1 MARRGTKKRVLLF
14 VGELLILLLLIGG
27 LFVYGQIDSRLN
39 QIDGEELENVEMNVV
54 ASEKMTGY
62 QNIALFGVDS
72 RGEGSDMG
80 VNNSD
85 TIIIASINNDT
96 KAVKLVSVY
105 RDTLLNIGNSS
116 YQKAN
121 AAYMAGGASQ
131 AVSMLNT
138 NLDLQIQDYV
148 TVDMNALVKVIDLLG
163 GLTIEMT
170 ADEVVHM
177 NNYCVETSEITGEDY
192 TRIEPEV
199 AGVYDLNG
207 VQATSYAR
215 IRYTA
220 GLDFERTE
228 RQRLI
233 LQKLVQKAKKS
244 SLGTLSNIMDEVF
257 PLVKT
262 SLSKSQIFDMG
273 AGMLSYTFDETCGF
287 PYEHMDKTI
296 EGKGDVVL
304 PNTLYT
310 NVKEL
315 HKFLFADDTYNPSDV
330 VSHRSQKIAEMGGL
344 DSSKDNA
351 SSENDDNTD
360 TEVTDTDTPTVDES
374 ESYHDTE
381 TPEETFSYDDTQSYQ
396 EDNSGYSDSGYTD
409 NGYTDNGYSD
419 TGYSDTG
426 YSDDYYSEPQASN
439 GDVYQDTGQYQD
451 TASYQDNNGT
461 QDGQTWTE

>member
-1 MARRGTKKRVLLF
+1 MARRGTKKRILLF

-72 RGEGSDMG
+72 RGEGSEMG

-96 KAVKLVSVY
+96 KAVKLVSIY

-177 NNYCVETSEITGEDY
+177 NNYCVETSEITGQDY

-244 SLGTLSNIMDEVF
+244 SLGTLSSIMDEVF

-287 PYEHMDKTI
+287 PYEHTDKTI

-330 VSHRSQKIAEMGGL
+330 VGHRSQKIAEMGNL
-344 DSSKDNA
+344 DTSKDNE
-351 SSENDDNTD
+351 SSQGDSNDTD
-360 TEVTDTDTPTVDES
+360 AEATDTDTPTVYNSES
-374 ESYHDTE
+374 ESYHDTQ
-381 TPEETFSYDDTQSYQ
+381 TPEETSGYDNTDNYQ
-396 EDNSGYSDSGYTD
+396 QDNSGYTDSS
-409 NGYTDNGYSD
+409 YTDNGYSD

-426 YSDDYYSEPQASN
+426 YSDDYYSEPQAQEPN
-439 GDVYQDTGQYQD
+439 GDIYQDTG
-451 TASYQDNNGT
+451 SYQDGNGV
-461 QDGQTWTE
+461 QDQTWTE

>member
-1 MARRGTKKRVLLF
+1 MARRGTKKRIALF
-14 VGELLILLLLIGG
+14 VGELIILLLLIGG
-27 LFVYGQIDSRLN
+27 LFVYGQINSRLN
-39 QIDGEELENVEMNVV
+39 QIDGEELGNVEMNVV

-72 RGEGSDMG
+72 RGEGSDMA

-105 RDTLLNIGNSS
+105 RDTLLNVGNDS
-116 YQKAN
+116 YHKAN
-121 AAYMAGGASQ
+121 SAYMAGGASQ

-148 TVDMNALVKVIDLLG
+148 TVDMSALVKVIDLLG

-177 NNYCVETSEITGEDY
+177 NNYCVETSEITGQDY

-199 AGVYDLNG
+199 AGIYELNG

-244 SLGTLSNIMDEVF
+244 SLGTLSSIMDEVF

-273 AGMLSYTFDETCGF
+273 AGMLSYSFDETCGF
-287 PYEHMDKTI
+287 PYEHTEKDI
-296 EGKGDVVL
+296 EGKGSVVL
-304 PNTLYT
+304 PVTLDT

-315 HKFLFADDTYNPSDV
+315 HKFLFKDDNYSPSDV
-330 VSHRSQKIAEMGGL
+330 VVHRSEKIAEIGGIEVTKDS
-344 DSSKDNA
+344 DSSEKD
-351 SSENDDNTD
+351 SMSETQTSTPESDYTEDYQETSDPTETEYTDSYQDYGSEYTD
-360 TEVTDTDTPTVDES
+360 TSYVDTYDSSQQSQEPYSGDT
-374 ESYHDTE
+374 
-381 TPEETFSYDDTQSYQ
+381 
-396 EDNSGYSDSGYTD
+396 
-409 NGYTDNGYSD
+409 
-419 TGYSDTG
+419 
-426 YSDDYYSEPQASN
+426 
-439 GDVYQDTGQYQD
+439 YQDTSYPTDDGSGGQ
-451 TASYQDNNGT
+451 SQDN
-461 QDGQTWTE
+461 QSW

>member
-1 MARRGTKKRVLLF
+1 MAKKGTKRRVILF
-14 VGELLILLLLIGG
+14 IGELIVLVLLIGG
-27 LFVYGQIDSRLN
+27 LFVYGQINSKLSK
-39 QIDGEELENVEMNVV
+39 IEGEDLGDVQMNMVT
-54 ASEKMTGY
+54 SEKMTGY

-105 RDTLLNIGNSS
+105 RDTLLNVGNDS
-116 YQKAN
+116 YMKAN
-121 AAYMAGGASQ
+121 SAYMAGGASQ

-163 GLTIEMT
+163 GLTVEMT

-177 NNYCVETSEITGEDY
+177 NNYCVETSEISGEDY

-233 LQKLVQKAKKS
+233 IQKLVQKAKKS
-244 SLGTLSNIMDEVF
+244 SLGTLSSIMDEVF

-262 SLSKSQIFDMG
+262 SLSKSQIFDKG
-273 AGMLSYTFDETCGF
+273 ACQLSYSF
-287 PYEHMDKTI
+287 DKTC
-296 EGKGDVVL
+296 
-304 PNTLYT
+304 
-310 NVKEL
+310 
-315 HKFLFADDTYNPSDV
+315 
-330 VSHRSQKIAEMGGL
+330 
-344 DSSKDNA
+344 
-351 SSENDDNTD
+351 
-360 TEVTDTDTPTVDES
+360 
-374 ESYHDTE
+374 
-381 TPEETFSYDDTQSYQ
+381 
-396 EDNSGYSDSGYTD
+396 
-409 NGYTDNGYSD
+409 
-419 TGYSDTG
+419 
-426 YSDDYYSEPQASN
+426 
-439 GDVYQDTGQYQD
+439 
-451 TASYQDNNGT
+451 
-461 QDGQTWTE
+461 

>member
-1 MARRGTKKRVLLF
+1 MARKGTKKRVILF
-14 VGELLILLLLIGG
+14 IVELLILLLLIGG
-27 LFVYGQIDSRLN
+27 LFVYGQINSRLN
-39 QIDGEELENVEMNVV
+39 QIEGEELDNVEMNVV
-54 ASEKMTGY
+54 TSEKMTGY

-72 RGEGSDMG
+72 RGDGSDMG

-105 RDTLLNIGNSS
+105 RDTLLNVGNDS
-116 YQKAN
+116 YHKAN
-121 AAYMAGGASQ
+121 SAYMAGGASQ

-148 TVDMNALVKVIDLLG
+148 TVDMNALEKVIDLLG

-177 NNYCVETSEITGEDY
+177 NNYCVETSEITGQDY

-199 AGVYDLNG
+199 AGVYELNG

-244 SLGTLSNIMDEVF
+244 SLGTLSSIMDEVF

-287 PYEHMDKTI
+287 PYEHTGKMID
-296 EGKGDVVL
+296 GKGDVVI
-304 PNTLYT
+304 PDTLET

-315 HKFLFADDTYNPSDV
+315 HRFLFGDEAYVPSDV
-330 VSHRSQKIAEMGGL
+330 VIHRSQKIAELGGI
-344 DSSKDNA
+344 DPAKGHTEETSTVTETETDTPDNTT
-351 SSENDDNTD
+351 TD
-360 TEVTDTDTPTVDES
+360 TEYP
-374 ESYHDTE
+374 TE
-381 TPEETFSYDDTQSYQ
+381 TQ
-396 EDNSGYSDSGYTD
+396 EYSEDPQTYSQDYT
-409 NGYTDNGYSD
+409 D
-419 TGYSDTG
+419 TGYTETYYTDSQP
-426 YSDDYYSEPQASN
+426 YSDEN
-439 GDVYQDTGQYQD
+439 YQDTYQD
-451 TASYQDNNGT
+451 DGMYQDNGQAPADNVDGT
-461 QDGQTWTE
+461 GDQTWTEGGQ

>member
-1 MARRGTKKRVLLF
+1 MARKGTKKRVILF
-14 VGELLILLLLIGG
+14 IVELLILLLLIGG
-27 LFVYGQIDSRLN
+27 LFVYGQINSRLN
-39 QIDGEELENVEMNVV
+39 QIEGEELDNVEMNVV
-54 ASEKMTGY
+54 TSEKMTGY

-72 RGEGSDMG
+72 RGDGSDMG

-105 RDTLLNIGNSS
+105 RDTLLNVGNDS
-116 YQKAN
+116 YHKAN
-121 AAYMAGGASQ
+121 SAYTAGGASQ

-177 NNYCVETSEITGEDY
+177 NNYCVETSEITGQDY

-199 AGVYDLNG
+199 AGVYELNG

-244 SLGTLSNIMDEVF
+244 SLGTLSSIMDEVF

-287 PYEHMDKTI
+287 PYEHTGKMID
-296 EGKGDVVL
+296 GKGDVVI
-304 PNTLYT
+304 PDTLET

-315 HKFLFADDTYNPSDV
+315 HRFLFGDEAYVPSDV
-330 VSHRSQKIAEMGGL
+330 VIHRSQKIAELGGI
-344 DSSKDNA
+344 DPAKGHTEETSTVTETETDTPDNTT
-351 SSENDDNTD
+351 TD
-360 TEVTDTDTPTVDES
+360 TEYP
-374 ESYHDTE
+374 TE
-381 TPEETFSYDDTQSYQ
+381 TQ
-396 EDNSGYSDSGYTD
+396 EYSEDPQTYSQDYT
-409 NGYTDNGYSD
+409 D
-419 TGYSDTG
+419 TGYTETYYTDSQP
-426 YSDDYYSEPQASN
+426 YSDEN
-439 GDVYQDTGQYQD
+439 YQDTYQD
-451 TASYQDNNGT
+451 DGMYQDNGQAPADNVDGT
-461 QDGQTWTE
+461 GDQTWTEGGQ

>member
-1 MARRGTKKRVLLF
+1 MARKGTKKRVILF
-14 VGELLILLLLIGG
+14 IVELLILLLLIGG
-27 LFVYGQIDSRLN
+27 LFVYGQINSRLN
-39 QIDGEELENVEMNVV
+39 QIEGEELDNVEMNVV
-54 ASEKMTGY
+54 TSEKMTGY

-72 RGEGSDMG
+72 RGDGSDMG

-105 RDTLLNIGNSS
+105 RDTLLNVGNDS
-116 YQKAN
+116 YHKAN
-121 AAYMAGGASQ
+121 SAYMAGGASQ

-177 NNYCVETSEITGEDY
+177 NNYCVETSEITGQDY

-199 AGVYDLNG
+199 AGVYELNG

-215 IRYTA
+215 IRHTA

-244 SLGTLSNIMDEVF
+244 SLGTLSSIMDEVF

-287 PYEHMDKTI
+287 PYEHTGKMID
-296 EGKGDVVL
+296 GKGDVVI
-304 PNTLYT
+304 PDTLET

-315 HKFLFADDTYNPSDV
+315 HRFLFGDEAYVPSDV
-330 VSHRSQKIAEMGGL
+330 VIHRSQKIAELGGI
-344 DSSKDNA
+344 DPAKGHTEETSTVTETETDTPDNTT
-351 SSENDDNTD
+351 TD
-360 TEVTDTDTPTVDES
+360 TEYP
-374 ESYHDTE
+374 TE
-381 TPEETFSYDDTQSYQ
+381 TQ
-396 EDNSGYSDSGYTD
+396 EYSEDPQTYSQDYT
-409 NGYTDNGYSD
+409 D
-419 TGYSDTG
+419 TGYTETYYTDSQP
-426 YSDDYYSEPQASN
+426 YSDEN
-439 GDVYQDTGQYQD
+439 YQDTYQD
-451 TASYQDNNGT
+451 DGMYQDNGQAPADNVDGT
-461 QDGQTWTE
+461 GDQTWTEGGQ

>member
-1 MARRGTKKRVLLF
+1 MARRGTKKRIALF
-14 VGELLILLLLIGG
+14 VGELIILLLLIGG
-27 LFVYGQIDSRLN
+27 LFVYGQINSRLN
-39 QIDGEELENVEMNVV
+39 QIDGEELGNVEMNVV

-72 RGEGSDMG
+72 RGEGSDMA

-105 RDTLLNIGNSS
+105 RDTLLNVGNDS
-116 YQKAN
+116 YHKAN
-121 AAYMAGGASQ
+121 SAYMAGGASQ

-148 TVDMNALVKVIDLLG
+148 TVDMSALVKVIDLLG

-177 NNYCVETSEITGEDY
+177 NNYCVETSEITGQDY

-199 AGVYDLNG
+199 AGIYELNG

-244 SLGTLSNIMDEVF
+244 SLGTLSSIMDEVF

-273 AGMLSYTFDETCGF
+273 AGMLSYSFDETCGF
-287 PYEHMDKTI
+287 PYEHTEKDI
-296 EGKGDVVL
+296 EGKGSVVL
-304 PNTLYT
+304 PVTLDT

-315 HKFLFADDTYNPSDV
+315 HKFLFKDDNYSPSDV
-330 VSHRSQKIAEMGGL
+330 VVHRSEKIAEIGGIEVTNDS
-344 DSSKDNA
+344 DSSEKD
-351 SSENDDNTD
+351 SMSETQTSTPESDYTEDYQETSDPTETEYTDSYQDYGSEYTD
-360 TEVTDTDTPTVDES
+360 TSYVDTYDSSQQSQEPYSGDT
-374 ESYHDTE
+374 
-381 TPEETFSYDDTQSYQ
+381 
-396 EDNSGYSDSGYTD
+396 
-409 NGYTDNGYSD
+409 
-419 TGYSDTG
+419 
-426 YSDDYYSEPQASN
+426 
-439 GDVYQDTGQYQD
+439 YQDTSYPTDDGSGGQ
-451 TASYQDNNGT
+451 SQDN
-461 QDGQTWTE
+461 QSW

>member
-1 MARRGTKKRVLLF
+1 MARKGTKKRVILF
-14 VGELLILLLLIGG
+14 VVELLILLLLIGG
-27 LFVYGQIDSRLN
+27 LFVYGQIDSRLDK
-39 QIDGEELENVEMNVV
+39 IGGEELDNVEMNVV
-54 ASEKMTGY
+54 TSEKMTGY

-72 RGEGSDMG
+72 RGEGSDMA

-105 RDTLLNIGNSS
+105 RDTLLNVGNDS
-116 YQKAN
+116 YHKAN
-121 AAYMAGGASQ
+121 SAYMAGGATQ

-148 TVDMNALVKVIDLLG
+148 TVDMAALVKVIDLLG

-177 NNYCVETSEITGEDY
+177 NNYCVETSEITGQDY
-192 TRIEPEV
+192 TKIEPEV
-199 AGVYDLNG
+199 AGVYELNG

-244 SLGTLSNIMDEVF
+244 SLGTLSSIMDEVF

-273 AGMLSYTFDETCGF
+273 AGMLSYSFDETCGF
-287 PYEHMDKTI
+287 PYEHTGKMID
-296 EGKGDVVL
+296 GKGDVVI
-304 PNTLYT
+304 PDTLET

-315 HKFLFADDTYNPSDV
+315 HRFLFADDSYSPSDV
-330 VSHRSQKIAEMGGL
+330 VVHRSQKIAEMGGI
-344 DSSKDNA
+344 DPDKGHSPEEETGTATPDTA
-351 SSENDDNTD
+351 PTD
-360 TEVTDTDTPTVDES
+360 QETSGP
-374 ESYHDTE
+374 TE
-381 TPEETFSYDDTQSYQ
+381 TQ
-396 EDNSGYSDSGYTD
+396 EYSDSSE
-409 NGYTDNGYSD
+409 GYSD
-419 TGYSDTG
+419 TSQDYSADPVDTG
-426 YSDDYYSEPQASN
+426 YEDTYYPEQTDQQYS
-439 GDVYQDTGQYQD
+439 GDTYQDDTQYQD
-451 TASYQDNNGT
+451 DTSYQDDQGSAQIPVDDT
-461 QDGQTWTE
+461 SGQNDQVWSEE

>member
-1 MARRGTKKRVLLF
+1 MARKGTKKRVVLF
-14 VGELLILLLLIGG
+14 VVELLILLLLIGG
-27 LFVYGQIDSRLN
+27 LFVYGQINSRLDK
-39 QIDGEELENVEMNVV
+39 IEGEELDNVEMNVV
-54 ASEKMTGY
+54 TSEKMTGY

-72 RGEGSDMG
+72 RGEGSDMT

-85 TIIIASINNDT
+85 TIMIASINNDT

-105 RDTLLNIGNSS
+105 RDTLLNVGNDS
-116 YQKAN
+116 YHKAN
-121 AAYMAGGASQ
+121 SAYMAGGATQ

-148 TVDMNALVKVIDLLG
+148 TVDMAALVKVIDLLG

-177 NNYCVETSEITGEDY
+177 NNYCVETSEITGQDY

-199 AGVYDLNG
+199 AGVYELNG

-244 SLGTLSNIMDEVF
+244 SLGTLSSIMDEVF

-273 AGMLSYTFDETCGF
+273 AGMLSYSFDETCGF
-287 PYEHMDKTI
+287 PYEHTGKTI
-296 EGKGDVVL
+296 DGKGDVVI
-304 PNTLYT
+304 PDTLET

-315 HKFLFADDTYNPSDV
+315 HRFLFADDAYTPSDV
-330 VSHRSQKIAEMGGL
+330 VIHRSQKIAEMGGI
-344 DSSKDNA
+344 DPDKGH
-351 SSENDDNTD
+351 SSEESTPTD
-360 TEVTDTDTPTVDES
+360 TETATPDLTPTDQET
-374 ESYHDTE
+374 SYPTE
-381 TPEETFSYDDTQSYQ
+381 TQQQD
-396 EDNSGYSDSGYTD
+396 YSDSSQ
-409 NGYTDNGYSD
+409 GYSD
-419 TGYSDTG
+419 TSQDYSADPVDTG
-426 YSDDYYSEPQASN
+426 YDDTYYPDQSDQQYG
-439 GDVYQDTGQYQD
+439 GDTYQDDTQYQQD
-451 TASYQDNNGT
+451 ITYQDDQGSDQVT
-461 QDGQTWTE
+461 VDDMSGQNDQLW

>member
-1 MARRGTKKRVLLF
+1 MARKGTKKRVILF
-14 VGELLILLLLIGG
+14 IVELLILLLLIGG
-27 LFVYGQIDSRLN
+27 LFVYGQINSRLN
-39 QIDGEELENVEMNVV
+39 QIEGEELDNVEMNVV
-54 ASEKMTGY
+54 TSEKMTGY

-72 RGEGSDMG
+72 RGDGSDMG

-105 RDTLLNIGNSS
+105 RDTLLNVGNDS
-116 YQKAN
+116 YHKAN
-121 AAYMAGGASQ
+121 SAYMAGGASQ

-163 GLTIEMT
+163 GLTVEMT

-177 NNYCVETSEITGEDY
+177 NNYCVETSEITGQDY

-199 AGVYDLNG
+199 AGVYELNG

-244 SLGTLSNIMDEVF
+244 SLGTLSSIMDEVF

-287 PYEHMDKTI
+287 PYEHTGKMID
-296 EGKGDVVL
+296 GKGDVVI
-304 PNTLYT
+304 PDTLET

-315 HKFLFADDTYNPSDV
+315 HRFLFGDEAYVPSDV
-330 VSHRSQKIAEMGGL
+330 VIHRSQKIAELGGI
-344 DSSKDNA
+344 DPAKGHTEETRTVTETETDTPDNTT
-351 SSENDDNTD
+351 TD
-360 TEVTDTDTPTVDES
+360 TEYP
-374 ESYHDTE
+374 TE
-381 TPEETFSYDDTQSYQ
+381 TQ
-396 EDNSGYSDSGYTD
+396 EYSEDPQTYSQDYT
-409 NGYTDNGYSD
+409 D
-419 TGYSDTG
+419 TGYTETYYTDPQP
-426 YSDDYYSEPQASN
+426 YSDEN
-439 GDVYQDTGQYQD
+439 YQDTYQD
-451 TASYQDNNGT
+451 DGMYQDNGQAPADNVDGT
-461 QDGQTWTE
+461 GDQTWTEGGQ

>member
-1 MARRGTKKRVLLF
+1 MLF
-14 VGELLILLLLIGG
+14 RSE
-27 LFVYGQIDSRLN
+27 
-39 QIDGEELENVEMNVV
+39 GEELDNVEMNVV
-54 ASEKMTGY
+54 TSEKMTGY

-72 RGEGSDMG
+72 RGDGSDMG

-105 RDTLLNIGNSS
+105 RDTLLNVGNDS
-116 YQKAN
+116 YHKAN
-121 AAYMAGGASQ
+121 SAYMAGGASQ

-177 NNYCVETSEITGEDY
+177 NNYCVETSEITGQDY

-199 AGVYDLNG
+199 AGVYELNG

-244 SLGTLSNIMDEVF
+244 SLGTLSSIMDEVF

-287 PYEHMDKTI
+287 PYEHTGKMID
-296 EGKGDVVL
+296 GKGDVVI
-304 PNTLYT
+304 PDTLET

-315 HKFLFADDTYNPSDV
+315 HRFLFGDEAYVPSDV
-330 VSHRSQKIAEMGGL
+330 VIHRSQKIAELGGI
-344 DSSKDNA
+344 DPAKGHTEETSTVTETETDTPDNTT
-351 SSENDDNTD
+351 TD
-360 TEVTDTDTPTVDES
+360 TEYP
-374 ESYHDTE
+374 TE
-381 TPEETFSYDDTQSYQ
+381 TQ
-396 EDNSGYSDSGYTD
+396 EYSEDPQTYSQDYT
-409 NGYTDNGYSD
+409 D
-419 TGYSDTG
+419 TGYTETYYTDSQP
-426 YSDDYYSEPQASN
+426 YSDEN
-439 GDVYQDTGQYQD
+439 YQDTYQD
-451 TASYQDNNGT
+451 DGMYQDNGQAPADNVDGT
-461 QDGQTWTE
+461 GDQTWTEGGQ

>member
-1 MARRGTKKRVLLF
+1 MARKGTKKRVILF
-14 VGELLILLLLIGG
+14 IVELLILLLLIGG
-27 LFVYGQIDSRLN
+27 LFVYGQINSRLN
-39 QIDGEELENVEMNVV
+39 QIEGEELDNVEMNVV
-54 ASEKMTGY
+54 TSEKMTGY

-72 RGEGSDMG
+72 RGDGSDMG

-105 RDTLLNIGNSS
+105 RDTLLNVGNDS
-116 YQKAN
+116 YHKAN
-121 AAYMAGGASQ
+121 SAYMAGGASQ

-177 NNYCVETSEITGEDY
+177 NNYCVETSEITGQDY

-244 SLGTLSNIMDEVF
+244 SLGTLSSIMDEVF

-287 PYEHMDKTI
+287 PYEHTGKMID
-296 EGKGDVVL
+296 GKGDVVI
-304 PNTLYT
+304 PDTLET

-315 HKFLFADDTYNPSDV
+315 HRFLFGDEAYVPSDV
-330 VSHRSQKIAEMGGL
+330 VIHRSQKIAELGGI
-344 DSSKDNA
+344 DPAKGHTEETSTVTETETDTP
-351 SSENDDNTD
+351 ENTTTD
-360 TEVTDTDTPTVDES
+360 TEYP
-374 ESYHDTE
+374 TE
-381 TPEETFSYDDTQSYQ
+381 TQ
-396 EDNSGYSDSGYTD
+396 EYSEDSQTYSQDYT
-409 NGYTDNGYSD
+409 D
-419 TGYSDTG
+419 TGYTETYYTDPQP
-426 YSDDYYSEPQASN
+426 YSDEN
-439 GDVYQDTGQYQD
+439 YQDTYQD
-451 TASYQDNNGT
+451 DGMYQDNGQAPADNVDGT
-461 QDGQTWTE
+461 GDQTWTEGGQ

>member
-1 MARRGTKKRVLLF
+1 MARKGTKKRVILF
-14 VGELLILLLLIGG
+14 IVELLILLLLIGG
-27 LFVYGQIDSRLN
+27 LFVYGQINSRLN
-39 QIDGEELENVEMNVV
+39 QIEGEELDNVEMNVV
-54 ASEKMTGY
+54 TSEKMTGY

-72 RGEGSDMG
+72 RGDGSDMG

-105 RDTLLNIGNSS
+105 RDTPLNVGNDS
-116 YQKAN
+116 YHKAN
-121 AAYMAGGASQ
+121 SAYMAGGASQ

-177 NNYCVETSEITGEDY
+177 NNYCVETSEITGQDY

-199 AGVYDLNG
+199 AGVYELNG

-244 SLGTLSNIMDEVF
+244 SLGTLSSIMDEVF

-287 PYEHMDKTI
+287 PYEHTGKMID
-296 EGKGDVVL
+296 GKGDVVI
-304 PNTLYT
+304 PDTLET

-315 HKFLFADDTYNPSDV
+315 HRFLFGDEAYVPSDV
-330 VSHRSQKIAEMGGL
+330 VIHRSQKIAELGGI
-344 DSSKDNA
+344 DPAKGHTEETSTVTETETDTPDNTT
-351 SSENDDNTD
+351 TD
-360 TEVTDTDTPTVDES
+360 TEYP
-374 ESYHDTE
+374 TE
-381 TPEETFSYDDTQSYQ
+381 TQ
-396 EDNSGYSDSGYTD
+396 EYSEDPQTYSQDYT
-409 NGYTDNGYSD
+409 D
-419 TGYSDTG
+419 TGYTETYYTDSQP
-426 YSDDYYSEPQASN
+426 YSDEN
-439 GDVYQDTGQYQD
+439 YQDTYQD
-451 TASYQDNNGT
+451 DGMYQDNGQAPADNVDGT
-461 QDGQTWTE
+461 GDQTWTEGGQ

>member
-1 MARRGTKKRVLLF
+1 MARRGTKKRILLF

-72 RGEGSDMG
+72 RGEGSEMG

-96 KAVKLVSVY
+96 KAVKLVSIY

-177 NNYCVETSEITGEDY
+177 NNYCVETSEITGQDY

-244 SLGTLSNIMDEVF
+244 SLGTLSSIMDEVF

-287 PYEHMDKTI
+287 PYEHTDKTI

-330 VSHRSQKIAEMGGL
+330 VGHRSQKIAEMGNL
-344 DSSKDNA
+344 DTSKDNE
-351 SSENDDNTD
+351 SSQGDSTD
-360 TEVTDTDTPTVDES
+360 TDAEVTDTDTPTVYNSES
-374 ESYHDTE
+374 ESYHDTQ
-381 TPEETFSYDDTQSYQ
+381 TPEETSGYDNTDNYQ
-396 EDNSGYSDSGYTD
+396 QDNSGYTDSS
-409 NGYTDNGYSD
+409 YTDNGYSD

-426 YSDDYYSEPQASN
+426 YSDDYYSEPQAQEPN
-439 GDVYQDTGQYQD
+439 GDIYQDTG
-451 TASYQDNNGT
+451 SYQDSNGV
-461 QDGQTWTE
+461 QDQTWTE

>member
-1 MARRGTKKRVLLF
+1 MARKGTKKRVILF
-14 VGELLILLLLIGG
+14 IVELLILLLLIGG
-27 LFVYGQIDSRLN
+27 LFVYGQINSRLN
-39 QIDGEELENVEMNVV
+39 QIEGEELDNVEMNVV
-54 ASEKMTGY
+54 TSEKMTGY

-72 RGEGSDMG
+72 RGDGSDMG

-105 RDTLLNIGNSS
+105 RDTLLNVGNDS
-116 YQKAN
+116 YHKAN
-121 AAYMAGGASQ
+121 SAYMAGGASQ

-163 GLTIEMT
+163 GLTVEMT

-177 NNYCVETSEITGEDY
+177 NNYCVETSEITGQDY

-199 AGVYDLNG
+199 AGVYELNG

-244 SLGTLSNIMDEVF
+244 SLGTLSSIMDEVF

-287 PYEHMDKTI
+287 PYEHTGKMID
-296 EGKGDVVL
+296 GKGDVVI
-304 PNTLYT
+304 PDTLET

-315 HKFLFADDTYNPSDV
+315 HRFLFGDEAYVPSDV
-330 VSHRSQKIAEMGGL
+330 VIHRSQKIAELGGI
-344 DSSKDNA
+344 DPAKGHTEETSTVTETETDTPDNTT
-351 SSENDDNTD
+351 TD
-360 TEVTDTDTPTVDES
+360 TEYP
-374 ESYHDTE
+374 TE
-381 TPEETFSYDDTQSYQ
+381 TQ
-396 EDNSGYSDSGYTD
+396 EYSEDPQTYSQDYT
-409 NGYTDNGYSD
+409 D
-419 TGYSDTG
+419 TGYTETYYTDPQP
-426 YSDDYYSEPQASN
+426 YSDEN
-439 GDVYQDTGQYQD
+439 YQDTYQD
-451 TASYQDNNGT
+451 DGMYQDNGQAPADNVDGT
-461 QDGQTWTE
+461 GDQTWTEGGQ

>member
-1 MARRGTKKRVLLF
+1 MARKGTKKRVLLF
-14 VGELLILLLLIGG
+14 IGELLILLLLIGG
-27 LFVYGQIDSRLN
+27 LFVYGQINSRLN
-39 QIDGEELENVEMNVV
+39 QIEGEDLENVEMNVV
-54 ASEKMTGY
+54 TSEKMTGY

-105 RDTLLNIGNSS
+105 RDTLLNVGNDS
-116 YQKAN
+116 YHKAN
-121 AAYMAGGASQ
+121 SAYMAGGATQ

-148 TVDMNALVKVIDLLG
+148 TVDMNALVKVIDLVG

-177 NNYCVETSEITGEDY
+177 NNYCVETSEITGQDY

-199 AGVYDLNG
+199 AGVYELNG

-244 SLGTLSNIMDEVF
+244 SLGTLSDIMDEVF

-273 AGMLSYTFDETCGF
+273 AGMLSYSFDETCGF
-287 PYEHMDKTI
+287 PYEHTGKNID
-296 EGKGDVVL
+296 GKGDVVI
-304 PNTLYT
+304 PDTLET

-315 HKFLFADDTYNPSDV
+315 HKFLFADNDYMPSDV
-330 VSHRSQKIAEMGGL
+330 VVHRSEKIAELGGI
-344 DSSKDNA
+344 DPSKGGS
-351 SSENDDNTD
+351 SSEESTPTD
-360 TEVTDTDTPTVDES
+360 TETDTPDSTDTYQET
-374 ESYHDTE
+374 SYQE
-381 TPEETFSYDDTQSYQ
+381 TDYPEETQVYSDSTQGDSTGYADTGYEDTYYPDQQQDQQAYSGETYQDNSQYQDDAQIPVDDTQ
-396 EDNSGYSDSGYTD
+396 G
-409 NGYTDNGYSD
+409 
-419 TGYSDTG
+419 
-426 YSDDYYSEPQASN
+426 
-439 GDVYQDTGQYQD
+439 
-451 TASYQDNNGT
+451 
-461 QDGQTWTE
+461 QDGQTW

>member
-1 MARRGTKKRVLLF
+1 MARRGTKKRVALF
-14 VGELLILLLLIGG
+14 IVELFILLLLIGG
-27 LFVYGQIDSRLN
+27 LFVYGQINSRLN
-39 QIDGEELENVEMNVV
+39 QIGGEELENVEMNVV
-54 ASEKMTGY
+54 TSEKMTGY

-72 RGEGSDMG
+72 RGEGSDMT

-105 RDTLLNIGNSS
+105 RDTLLNVGNDS

-121 AAYMAGGASQ
+121 SAYMAGGASQ

-148 TVDMNALVKVIDLLG
+148 TVDMSALVKAIDLLG

-177 NNYCVETSEITGEDY
+177 NNYCVETSEITGQDY
-192 TRIEPEV
+192 TKIEPEV
-199 AGVYDLNG
+199 AGVYELNG

-244 SLGTLSNIMDEVF
+244 SLGTLSNIMEEVF

-273 AGMLSYTFDETCGF
+273 AGMLSYSFDETCGF
-287 PYEHMDKTI
+287 PYEHTEKDV
-296 EGKGDVVL
+296 EGKGSVVL
-304 PNTLYT
+304 PVTLET

-315 HKFLFADDTYNPSDV
+315 HRFMFADDDYRPSDV
-330 VSHRSQKIAEMGGL
+330 VVHRSQKIAELGGIEIPVE
-344 DSSKDNA
+344 SSAPEKSGSQETSAPESDY
-351 SSENDDNTD
+351 
-360 TEVTDTDTPTVDES
+360 TEDYQETGNP
-374 ESYHDTE
+374 TE
-381 TPEETFSYDDTQSYQ
+381 TQEYSDSYQ
-396 EDNSGYSDSGYTD
+396 DDYSSGYTD
-409 NGYTDNGYSD
+409 TSYGDTYDPGQQSQEPYS
-419 TGYSDTG
+419 
-426 YSDDYYSEPQASN
+426 
-439 GDVYQDTGQYQD
+439 GDGYQD
-451 TASYQDNNGT
+451 TAAQYQDDGSGG
-461 QDGQTWTE
+461 QDAQPW

>member
-1 MARRGTKKRVLLF
+1 MAKKGTKRRVILF
-14 VGELLILLLLIGG
+14 IGELIVLVLLIGG
-27 LFVYGQIDSRLN
+27 LFVYGQINSKLSK
-39 QIDGEELENVEMNVV
+39 IEGEDLGDVQMNMVT
-54 ASEKMTGY
+54 SEKMTGY

-105 RDTLLNIGNSS
+105 RDTLLNVGNDS
-116 YQKAN
+116 YMKAN
-121 AAYMAGGASQ
+121 SAYMAGGASQ

-163 GLTIEMT
+163 GLTVEMT

-177 NNYCVETSEITGEDY
+177 NNYCVETSEISGEDY

-233 LQKLVQKAKKS
+233 IQKLVQKAKKS
-244 SLGTLSNIMDEVF
+244 SLGTLS
-257 PLVKT
+257 
-262 SLSKSQIFDMG
+262 
-273 AGMLSYTFDETCGF
+273 
-287 PYEHMDKTI
+287 
-296 EGKGDVVL
+296 
-304 PNTLYT
+304 
-310 NVKEL
+310 
-315 HKFLFADDTYNPSDV
+315 
-330 VSHRSQKIAEMGGL
+330 
-344 DSSKDNA
+344 
-351 SSENDDNTD
+351 
-360 TEVTDTDTPTVDES
+360 
-374 ESYHDTE
+374 
-381 TPEETFSYDDTQSYQ
+381 
-396 EDNSGYSDSGYTD
+396 
-409 NGYTDNGYSD
+409 
-419 TGYSDTG
+419 
-426 YSDDYYSEPQASN
+426 
-439 GDVYQDTGQYQD
+439 
-451 TASYQDNNGT
+451 
-461 QDGQTWTE
+461 

>member
-1 MARRGTKKRVLLF
+1 MARRGTKKRILLF

-96 KAVKLVSVY
+96 KAVKLVSIY

-177 NNYCVETSEITGEDY
+177 NNYCVETSEITGQDY

-244 SLGTLSNIMDEVF
+244 SLGTLSSIMDEVF

-287 PYEHMDKTI
+287 PYEHTDKTI

-330 VSHRSQKIAEMGGL
+330 VSHRSQKIAEMGNL
-344 DSSKDNA
+344 DTSKDNE
-351 SSENDDNTD
+351 SSQGDSNDTD
-360 TEVTDTDTPTVDES
+360 AEVTDTDTPTVYNSES
-374 ESYHDTE
+374 ESYHDTQ
-381 TPEETFSYDDTQSYQ
+381 TPEETSGYDNTDNYQ
-396 EDNSGYSDSGYTD
+396 QDNSGYTDSS
-409 NGYTDNGYSD
+409 YTDNGYSD

-426 YSDDYYSEPQASN
+426 YSDTGYSDGYYSEPQAQEPN
-439 GDVYQDTGQYQD
+439 GDIYQDTG
-451 TASYQDNNGT
+451 SYQDSNGV
-461 QDGQTWTE
+461 QDQTWTE

>member
-1 MARRGTKKRVLLF
+1 MARRGTKKRIALF
-14 VGELLILLLLIGG
+14 AVELIILLLLIGG

-39 QIDGEELENVEMNVV
+39 QIGGEELENVEMNVV

-72 RGEGSDMG
+72 RGEGSDMT

-85 TIIIASINNDT
+85 TIMIASINNDT

-105 RDTLLNIGNSS
+105 RDTLLNVGNDS

-121 AAYMAGGASQ
+121 SAYMAGGASQ

-148 TVDMNALVKVIDLLG
+148 TVDMSALVKVIDLLG

-199 AGVYDLNG
+199 AGVYELNG

-244 SLGTLSNIMDEVF
+244 SLGTLSSIMDEVF

-273 AGMLSYTFDETCGF
+273 AGMLSYSFDETCGF
-287 PYEHMDKTI
+287 PYEHTEKDV
-296 EGKGDVVL
+296 EGRGSVVL
-304 PNTLYT
+304 PVTLDT

-315 HKFLFADDTYNPSDV
+315 HKFLFKDDSYSPSDV
-330 VSHRSQKIAEMGGL
+330 VVHRSAKIAEIGGIEVPAE
-344 DSSKDNA
+344 SS
-351 SSENDDNTD
+351 SSEKESSHETD
-360 TEVTDTDTPTVDES
+360 TA
-374 ESYHDTE
+374 
-381 TPEETFSYDDTQSYQ
+381 TPESDYSEDYQ
-396 EDNSGYSDSGYTD
+396 ETSNPVETQEYSDGYTD
-409 NGYTDNGYSD
+409 DSDAGYTDTSYGDSYDSSQEPYS
-419 TGYSDTG
+419 
-426 YSDDYYSEPQASN
+426 
-439 GDVYQDTGQYQD
+439 GDYQD
-451 TASYQDNNGT
+451 TAPQYQDD
-461 QDGQTWTE
+461 QSDQSW

>member
-1 MARRGTKKRVLLF
+1 MARKGTKKRVILF
-14 VGELLILLLLIGG
+14 IVELLILLLLIGG
-27 LFVYGQIDSRLN
+27 LFVYGQINSRLN
-39 QIDGEELENVEMNVV
+39 QIEGEELDNVEMNVV
-54 ASEKMTGY
+54 TSEKMTGY

-72 RGEGSDMG
+72 RGDGSDMG

-105 RDTLLNIGNSS
+105 RDTLLNVGNDS
-116 YQKAN
+116 YHKAN
-121 AAYMAGGASQ
+121 SAYMAGGASQ

-163 GLTIEMT
+163 GLTVEMT

-177 NNYCVETSEITGEDY
+177 NNYCVETSEITGQDY

-199 AGVYDLNG
+199 AGVYELNG

-244 SLGTLSNIMDEVF
+244 SLGTLSSIMDEVF

-287 PYEHMDKTI
+287 PYEHTGKMID
-296 EGKGDVVL
+296 GKGDVVI
-304 PNTLYT
+304 PDTLET

-315 HKFLFADDTYNPSDV
+315 HRFLFGDEAYVPSDV
-330 VSHRSQKIAEMGGL
+330 VIHRSQKIAELGGI
-344 DSSKDNA
+344 DPAKGHTEETSTVTETETDTPDNTT
-351 SSENDDNTD
+351 TD
-360 TEVTDTDTPTVDES
+360 TEYP
-374 ESYHDTE
+374 TE
-381 TPEETFSYDDTQSYQ
+381 TQ
-396 EDNSGYSDSGYTD
+396 EYSEDSQTYSQDYT
-409 NGYTDNGYSD
+409 D
-419 TGYSDTG
+419 TGYTETYYTDPQP
-426 YSDDYYSEPQASN
+426 YSDEN
-439 GDVYQDTGQYQD
+439 YQDTYQD
-451 TASYQDNNGT
+451 DGMYQDNGQAPADNVDGT
-461 QDGQTWTE
+461 GDQTWTEGGQ

>member
-1 MARRGTKKRVLLF
+1 MARKGTKKRVILF
-14 VGELLILLLLIGG
+14 IVELLILLLLIGG
-27 LFVYGQIDSRLN
+27 LFVYGQINSRLN
-39 QIDGEELENVEMNVV
+39 QIEGEELDNVEMNVV
-54 ASEKMTGY
+54 TSEKMTGY

-72 RGEGSDMG
+72 RGDGSDMG

-105 RDTLLNIGNSS
+105 RDTLLNVGNDS
-116 YQKAN
+116 YHKAN
-121 AAYMAGGASQ
+121 SAYMAGGASQ

-177 NNYCVETSEITGEDY
+177 NNYCVETSEITGQDY

-199 AGVYDLNG
+199 AGVYELNG

-244 SLGTLSNIMDEVF
+244 SLGTLSSIMDEVF

-287 PYEHMDKTI
+287 PYEHTGKMID
-296 EGKGDVVL
+296 GKGDVVI
-304 PNTLYT
+304 PDTLET

-315 HKFLFADDTYNPSDV
+315 HRFLFGDEAYVPSDV
-330 VSHRSQKIAEMGGL
+330 VIHRSQKIAELGGI
-344 DSSKDNA
+344 DPAKGHTEETSTVTETETDTPDNTT
-351 SSENDDNTD
+351 TD
-360 TEVTDTDTPTVDES
+360 TEYP
-374 ESYHDTE
+374 TE
-381 TPEETFSYDDTQSYQ
+381 TQ
-396 EDNSGYSDSGYTD
+396 EYSEDPQTYSQDYT
-409 NGYTDNGYSD
+409 D
-419 TGYSDTG
+419 TGYTETYYTDSQP
-426 YSDDYYSEPQASN
+426 YSDEN
-439 GDVYQDTGQYQD
+439 YQDTYQD
-451 TASYQDNNGT
+451 DGMYQDNGQAPADNVDGT
-461 QDGQTWTE
+461 GDQTWTEGGQ

>member
-1 MARRGTKKRVLLF
+1 MARRGTKKRIALF
-14 VGELLILLLLIGG
+14 VGELIILLLLIGG
-27 LFVYGQIDSRLN
+27 LFVYGQINSRLN
-39 QIDGEELENVEMNVV
+39 QIDGEELGNVEMNVV
-54 ASEKMTGY
+54 TSEKMTGY

-72 RGEGSDMG
+72 RGEGSDMA

-105 RDTLLNIGNSS
+105 RDTLLNVGNDS

-121 AAYMAGGASQ
+121 SAYMAGGASQ

-148 TVDMNALVKVIDLLG
+148 TVDMSALVKVIDLLG

-177 NNYCVETSEITGEDY
+177 NNYCVETSEITGQDY

-199 AGVYDLNG
+199 AGVYELNG

-244 SLGTLSNIMDEVF
+244 SLGTLSSIMDEVF

-273 AGMLSYTFDETCGF
+273 AGMLSYSFDETCGF
-287 PYEHMDKTI
+287 PYEHTEKDI
-296 EGKGDVVL
+296 EGRGSVVL
-304 PNTLYT
+304 PVTLDT

-315 HKFLFADDTYNPSDV
+315 HKFLFKDDNYSPSDV
-330 VSHRSQKIAEMGGL
+330 VVHRSAKIGELGGVEAPAESSSAEKESVHETEM
-344 DSSKDNA
+344 DS
-351 SSENDDNTD
+351 T
-360 TEVTDTDTPTVDES
+360 
-374 ESYHDTE
+374 
-381 TPEETFSYDDTQSYQ
+381 TPESDYSEDYQ
-396 EDNSGYSDSGYTD
+396 ETSDPVETQEYSDSYTDDSGSGYTD
-409 NGYTDNGYSD
+409 TSYGDSYDSSQEPYSGE
-419 TGYSDTG
+419 T
-426 YSDDYYSEPQASN
+426 
-439 GDVYQDTGQYQD
+439 YQDDGSGAQ
-451 TASYQDNNGT
+451 A
-461 QDGQTWTE
+461 QDGQSW

>member
-1 MARRGTKKRVLLF
+1 MARKGTKKRVILF
-14 VGELLILLLLIGG
+14 IVELLILLLLIGG
-27 LFVYGQIDSRLN
+27 LFVYGQINSRLN
-39 QIDGEELENVEMNVV
+39 QIEGEELDNVEMNVV
-54 ASEKMTGY
+54 TSEKMTGY

-72 RGEGSDMG
+72 RGDGSDMG

-105 RDTLLNIGNSS
+105 RDTLLNVGNDS
-116 YQKAN
+116 YHKAN
-121 AAYMAGGASQ
+121 SAYMAGGASQ

-177 NNYCVETSEITGEDY
+177 NNYCVETSEITGQDY

-199 AGVYDLNG
+199 AGVYELNG

-244 SLGTLSNIMDEVF
+244 SLGTLSSIMDEVF

-287 PYEHMDKTI
+287 PYEHTGKMID
-296 EGKGDVVL
+296 GKGDVVI
-304 PNTLYT
+304 PDTLET

-315 HKFLFADDTYNPSDV
+315 HRFLFGDEAYVPSDV
-330 VSHRSQKIAEMGGL
+330 VIHRSQKIAELGGI
-344 DSSKDNA
+344 DPAKGHTEETSTATETETDTPDNTT
-351 SSENDDNTD
+351 TD
-360 TEVTDTDTPTVDES
+360 TEYP
-374 ESYHDTE
+374 TE
-381 TPEETFSYDDTQSYQ
+381 TQ
-396 EDNSGYSDSGYTD
+396 EYSEDPQTYSQDYT
-409 NGYTDNGYSD
+409 D
-419 TGYSDTG
+419 TGYTETYYTDPQP
-426 YSDDYYSEPQASN
+426 YSDEN
-439 GDVYQDTGQYQD
+439 YQDTYQD
-451 TASYQDNNGT
+451 DGMYQDNGQAPADNVDGT
-461 QDGQTWTE
+461 GDQTWTEGGQ

>member
-1 MARRGTKKRVLLF
+1 MARKGTKKRVILF
-14 VGELLILLLLIGG
+14 IVELLILLLLIGG
-27 LFVYGQIDSRLN
+27 LFVYGQINSRLN
-39 QIDGEELENVEMNVV
+39 QIEGEELDNVEMNVV
-54 ASEKMTGY
+54 TSEKMTGY

-72 RGEGSDMG
+72 RGDGSDMG

-105 RDTLLNIGNSS
+105 RDTLLNVGNDS
-116 YQKAN
+116 YHKAN
-121 AAYMAGGASQ
+121 SAYMAGGASQ

-177 NNYCVETSEITGEDY
+177 NNYCVETSEITGQDY

-199 AGVYDLNG
+199 AGVYELNG

-244 SLGTLSNIMDEVF
+244 SLGTLSSIMDEVF

-287 PYEHMDKTI
+287 PYEHTGKMID
-296 EGKGDVVL
+296 GKGDVVI
-304 PNTLYT
+304 PDTLET

-315 HKFLFADDTYNPSDV
+315 HRFLFGDEAYVPSDV
-330 VSHRSQKIAEMGGL
+330 VIHRSQKIAELGGI
-344 DSSKDNA
+344 DPAKGHTEETSTVTETETDAPDNTT
-351 SSENDDNTD
+351 TD
-360 TEVTDTDTPTVDES
+360 TEYP
-374 ESYHDTE
+374 TE
-381 TPEETFSYDDTQSYQ
+381 TQ
-396 EDNSGYSDSGYTD
+396 EYSEDPQTYSQDYT
-409 NGYTDNGYSD
+409 D
-419 TGYSDTG
+419 TGYTETYYTDPQP
-426 YSDDYYSEPQASN
+426 YSDEN
-439 GDVYQDTGQYQD
+439 YQDTYQD
-451 TASYQDNNGT
+451 DGMYQDNGQAPADNVDGT
-461 QDGQTWTE
+461 GDQTWTEGGQ

>member
-1 MARRGTKKRVLLF
+1 M
-14 VGELLILLLLIGG
+14 ELLILLLLIGG
-27 LFVYGQIDSRLN
+27 LFVYGQINSRLN
-39 QIDGEELENVEMNVV
+39 QIEGEELDNVEMNVV
-54 ASEKMTGY
+54 TSEKMTGY

-72 RGEGSDMG
+72 RGDGSDMG

-105 RDTLLNIGNSS
+105 RDTLLNVGNDS
-116 YQKAN
+116 YHKAN
-121 AAYMAGGASQ
+121 SAYMAGGASQ

-163 GLTIEMT
+163 GLTVEMT

-177 NNYCVETSEITGEDY
+177 NNYCVETSEITGQDY

-199 AGVYDLNG
+199 AGVYELNG

-244 SLGTLSNIMDEVF
+244 SLGTLSSIMDEVF

-287 PYEHMDKTI
+287 PYEHTGKMID
-296 EGKGDVVL
+296 GKGDVVI
-304 PNTLYT
+304 PDTLET

-315 HKFLFADDTYNPSDV
+315 HRFLFGDEAYVPSDV
-330 VSHRSQKIAEMGGL
+330 VIHRSQKIAELGGI
-344 DSSKDNA
+344 DPAKGHTEETSTVTETETDTPDNTT
-351 SSENDDNTD
+351 TD
-360 TEVTDTDTPTVDES
+360 TEYP
-374 ESYHDTE
+374 TE
-381 TPEETFSYDDTQSYQ
+381 TQ
-396 EDNSGYSDSGYTD
+396 EYSEDPQTYSQDYT
-409 NGYTDNGYSD
+409 D
-419 TGYSDTG
+419 TGYTETYYTDPQP
-426 YSDDYYSEPQASN
+426 YSDEN
-439 GDVYQDTGQYQD
+439 YQDTYQD
-451 TASYQDNNGT
+451 DGMYQDNGQAPADNVDGT
-461 QDGQTWTE
+461 GDQTWTEGGQ

>member
-1 MARRGTKKRVLLF
+1 MARRGTKKRIALF
-14 VGELLILLLLIGG
+14 VGELIILLLLIGG
-27 LFVYGQIDSRLN
+27 LFVYGQINSRLN

-72 RGEGSDMG
+72 RGEGSDMA

-105 RDTLLNIGNSS
+105 RDTLLNVGNDS
-116 YQKAN
+116 YHKAN
-121 AAYMAGGASQ
+121 SAYMAGGASQ

-148 TVDMNALVKVIDLLG
+148 TVDMSALVKVIDLLG

-177 NNYCVETSEITGEDY
+177 NNYCVETSEITGQDY

-199 AGVYDLNG
+199 AGIYELNG

-244 SLGTLSNIMDEVF
+244 SLGTLSSIMDEVF

-273 AGMLSYTFDETCGF
+273 AGMLSYSFDETCGF
-287 PYEHMDKTI
+287 PYEHTEKDI
-296 EGKGDVVL
+296 EGKGSVVL
-304 PNTLYT
+304 PVTLDS

-315 HKFLFADDTYNPSDV
+315 HKFLFRDDNYSPSDV
-330 VSHRSQKIAEMGGL
+330 VVHRSEKIAELGGIEVTKDA
-344 DSSKDNA
+344 DSSEKDSA
-351 SSENDDNTD
+351 SETQTSTPESDYSEDYQETSDPTETEYTDSYQDYGSEYTD
-360 TEVTDTDTPTVDES
+360 TSYGDTYDSSQQSQEPYSGDT
-374 ESYHDTE
+374 
-381 TPEETFSYDDTQSYQ
+381 
-396 EDNSGYSDSGYTD
+396 
-409 NGYTDNGYSD
+409 
-419 TGYSDTG
+419 
-426 YSDDYYSEPQASN
+426 
-439 GDVYQDTGQYQD
+439 YQDTSYPTDDGSGGQ
-451 TASYQDNNGT
+451 SQDN
-461 QDGQTWTE
+461 QSW

>member
-1 MARRGTKKRVLLF
+1 MARKGTKKRVILF
-14 VGELLILLLLIGG
+14 IVELLILLLLIGG
-27 LFVYGQIDSRLN
+27 LFVYGQINSRLN
-39 QIDGEELENVEMNVV
+39 QIEGEELDNVEMNVV
-54 ASEKMTGY
+54 TSEKMTGY

-72 RGEGSDMG
+72 RGDGSDMG

-105 RDTLLNIGNSS
+105 RDTLLNVGNDS
-116 YQKAN
+116 YHKAN
-121 AAYMAGGASQ
+121 SAYMAGGASQ

-177 NNYCVETSEITGEDY
+177 NNYCVETSEITGQDY

-199 AGVYDLNG
+199 AGVYELNG

-244 SLGTLSNIMDEVF
+244 SLGTLSSIMDEVF

-287 PYEHMDKTI
+287 PYEHTGKMID
-296 EGKGDVVL
+296 GKGDVVI
-304 PNTLYT
+304 PDTLET

-315 HKFLFADDTYNPSDV
+315 HKFLFGDEAYVPSDV
-330 VSHRSQKIAEMGGL
+330 VIHRSQKIAELGGI
-344 DSSKDNA
+344 DPAKGHTEETSTVTETETDTPDNTT
-351 SSENDDNTD
+351 TD
-360 TEVTDTDTPTVDES
+360 TEYP
-374 ESYHDTE
+374 TE
-381 TPEETFSYDDTQSYQ
+381 TQ
-396 EDNSGYSDSGYTD
+396 EYSEDSQTYSQDYT
-409 NGYTDNGYSD
+409 D
-419 TGYSDTG
+419 TGYTETYYTDPQP
-426 YSDDYYSEPQASN
+426 YSDEN
-439 GDVYQDTGQYQD
+439 YQDTYQD
-451 TASYQDNNGT
+451 DGMYQDNGQAPADNVDGT
-461 QDGQTWTE
+461 GDQTWTEGGQ

>member
-1 MARRGTKKRVLLF
+1 MARRGTKKRILLF
-14 VGELLILLLLIGG
+14 VGELLVLLLLIGG

-72 RGEGSDMG
+72 RGEGSEMG

-96 KAVKLVSVY
+96 KAVKLVSIY

-177 NNYCVETSEITGEDY
+177 NNYCVETSEITGQDY

-244 SLGTLSNIMDEVF
+244 SLGTLSSIMDEVF

-287 PYEHMDKTI
+287 PYEHTDKTI

-330 VSHRSQKIAEMGGL
+330 VGHRSQKIAEMGNL
-344 DSSKDNA
+344 DTSKDNE
-351 SSENDDNTD
+351 SSQGDSTD
-360 TEVTDTDTPTVDES
+360 TDAEVTDTDTPTVYNSES
-374 ESYHDTE
+374 ESYHDTQ
-381 TPEETFSYDDTQSYQ
+381 TPEETSGYDNTDNYQ
-396 EDNSGYSDSGYTD
+396 QDNSGYTDSS
-409 NGYTDNGYSD
+409 YTDNGYSD

-426 YSDDYYSEPQASN
+426 YSDDYYSEPQAQEPN
-439 GDVYQDTGQYQD
+439 GDIYQDTG
-451 TASYQDNNGT
+451 SYQDSNGV
-461 QDGQTWTE
+461 QDQTWTE

>member
-1 MARRGTKKRVLLF
+1 MARRGTKKRILLF

-177 NNYCVETSEITGEDY
+177 NNYCVETSEITGQDY

-244 SLGTLSNIMDEVF
+244 SLGTLSSIMDEVF

-287 PYEHMDKTI
+287 PYEHTDKTI

-330 VSHRSQKIAEMGGL
+330 VGHRSQKIAEMGNL
-344 DSSKDNA
+344 DTSKDNE
-351 SSENDDNTD
+351 SSQGDSSDTD
-360 TEVTDTDTPTVDES
+360 VQVTDTDTPTVYNSEG
-374 ESYHDTE
+374 ESYHDTQ
-381 TPEETFSYDDTQSYQ
+381 TPEGTSGYDNMGDYQ
-396 EDNSGYSDSGYTD
+396 QDNSGYTDS
-409 NGYTDNGYSD
+409 GYTDNGYSD

-426 YSDDYYSEPQASN
+426 YSDGYYSEPQAQEPN
-439 GDVYQDTGQYQD
+439 GDTYQDTG
-451 TASYQDNNGT
+451 SYQDSNGV
-461 QDGQTWTE
+461 QDQTWTE

>member
-1 MARRGTKKRVLLF
+1 MARKGTKKRVILF
-14 VGELLILLLLIGG
+14 IVELLILLLLIGG
-27 LFVYGQIDSRLN
+27 LFVYGQINSRLN
-39 QIDGEELENVEMNVV
+39 QIEGEELDNVEMNVV
-54 ASEKMTGY
+54 TSEKMTGY

-72 RGEGSDMG
+72 RGDGSDMG

-105 RDTLLNIGNSS
+105 RDTLLNVGNDS
-116 YQKAN
+116 YHKAN
-121 AAYMAGGASQ
+121 SAYMAGGASQ

-177 NNYCVETSEITGEDY
+177 NNYCVETSEITGQDY

-199 AGVYDLNG
+199 AGVYELNG

-244 SLGTLSNIMDEVF
+244 SLGTLSSIMDEVF

-287 PYEHMDKTI
+287 PYEHTGKMID
-296 EGKGDVVL
+296 GKGDVVI
-304 PNTLYT
+304 PDTLET

-315 HKFLFADDTYNPSDV
+315 HRFLFGDEAYVPSDV
-330 VSHRSQKIAEMGGL
+330 VIHRSQKIAELGGI
-344 DSSKDNA
+344 DPAKGHTEETSTVTETETDTPDNTT
-351 SSENDDNTD
+351 TD
-360 TEVTDTDTPTVDES
+360 TEYP
-374 ESYHDTE
+374 TE
-381 TPEETFSYDDTQSYQ
+381 TQ
-396 EDNSGYSDSGYTD
+396 EYSEDSQTYSQDYT
-409 NGYTDNGYSD
+409 D
-419 TGYSDTG
+419 TGYTETYYTDPQP
-426 YSDDYYSEPQASN
+426 YSDEN
-439 GDVYQDTGQYQD
+439 YQDTYQD
-451 TASYQDNNGT
+451 DGMYQDNGQAPADNVDGT
-461 QDGQTWTE
+461 GDQTWTEGGQ

>member
-1 MARRGTKKRVLLF
+1 MARKGTKKRVLLF
-14 VGELLILLLLIGG
+14 IGELLILLLLIGG
-27 LFVYGQIDSRLN
+27 LFVYGQINSRLN
-39 QIDGEELENVEMNVV
+39 QIEGEDLENVEMNVV
-54 ASEKMTGY
+54 TSEKMTGY

-105 RDTLLNIGNSS
+105 RDTLLNVGNDS
-116 YQKAN
+116 YHKAN
-121 AAYMAGGASQ
+121 SAYMAGGATQ

-148 TVDMNALVKVIDLLG
+148 TVDMNALVKVIDLVG

-177 NNYCVETSEITGEDY
+177 NNYCVETSEITGQDY

-199 AGVYDLNG
+199 AGVYELNG

-244 SLGTLSNIMDEVF
+244 SLGTLSDIMDEVF

-273 AGMLSYTFDETCGF
+273 AGMLSYSFDETCGF
-287 PYEHMDKTI
+287 PYEHTGKNID
-296 EGKGDVVL
+296 GKGDVVI
-304 PNTLYT
+304 PDTLET

-315 HKFLFADDTYNPSDV
+315 HKFLFADNDYMPSDV
-330 VSHRSQKIAEMGGL
+330 VVHRSEKIAEMGGI
-344 DSSKDNA
+344 DPSKGA
-351 SSENDDNTD
+351 SSSEESTPTD
-360 TEVTDTDTPTVDES
+360 TETDTPDSTDTYQET
-374 ESYHDTE
+374 SYQETDYPAETQVYSDSTQGDSTGYADTGYE
-381 TPEETFSYDDTQSYQ
+381 DTYYPEQQQDQQAYSGDTYQDNSQYQDDAQIPVDDTQ
-396 EDNSGYSDSGYTD
+396 G
-409 NGYTDNGYSD
+409 
-419 TGYSDTG
+419 
-426 YSDDYYSEPQASN
+426 
-439 GDVYQDTGQYQD
+439 
-451 TASYQDNNGT
+451 
-461 QDGQTWTE
+461 QDGQTW

>member
-1 MARRGTKKRVLLF
+1 MARKGTKKRVILF
-14 VGELLILLLLIGG
+14 IVELLILLLLIGG
-27 LFVYGQIDSRLN
+27 LFVYGQINSRLN
-39 QIDGEELENVEMNVV
+39 QIEGEELDNVEMNVV
-54 ASEKMTGY
+54 TSEKMTGY

-72 RGEGSDMG
+72 RGDGSDMG

-105 RDTLLNIGNSS
+105 RDTLLNVGNDS
-116 YQKAN
+116 YHKAN
-121 AAYMAGGASQ
+121 SAYMAGGASQ

-177 NNYCVETSEITGEDY
+177 NNYCVETSEITGQDY

-199 AGVYDLNG
+199 AGVYELNG

-244 SLGTLSNIMDEVF
+244 SLGTLSSIMDEVF

-287 PYEHMDKTI
+287 PYEHTGKMID
-296 EGKGDVVL
+296 GKGDVVI
-304 PNTLYT
+304 PDTLET

-315 HKFLFADDTYNPSDV
+315 HRFLFGDEAYVPSDV
-330 VSHRSQKIAEMGGL
+330 VIHRSQKIAELGGI
-344 DSSKDNA
+344 DPAKGHTEETSTVTETETDTPDNTT
-351 SSENDDNTD
+351 TD
-360 TEVTDTDTPTVDES
+360 TEYP
-374 ESYHDTE
+374 TE
-381 TPEETFSYDDTQSYQ
+381 TQ
-396 EDNSGYSDSGYTD
+396 EYSEDPQTYSQDYT
-409 NGYTDNGYSD
+409 D
-419 TGYSDTG
+419 TGYTETYYTDSQP
-426 YSDDYYSEPQASN
+426 YSDEN
-439 GDVYQDTGQYQD
+439 YQDTYQD
-451 TASYQDNNGT
+451 DGMYQDN
-461 QDGQTWTE
+461 GQAPADRKSVV

>member
-1 MARRGTKKRVLLF
+1 MARKGTKKRVLLF
-14 VGELLILLLLIGG
+14 IGELLILLLLIGG
-27 LFVYGQIDSRLN
+27 LFVYGQINSRLN
-39 QIDGEELENVEMNVV
+39 QIEGEDLENVEMNVV
-54 ASEKMTGY
+54 TSEKMTGY

-85 TIIIASINNDT
+85 TIIIASLNNDT

-105 RDTLLNIGNSS
+105 RDTLLNVGNDS
-116 YQKAN
+116 YHKAN
-121 AAYMAGGASQ
+121 SAYMAGGATQ

-148 TVDMNALVKVIDLLG
+148 TVDMNALVKVIDLVG

-177 NNYCVETSEITGEDY
+177 NNYCVETSEITGQDY

-199 AGVYDLNG
+199 AGVYELNG

-244 SLGTLSNIMDEVF
+244 SLGTLSDIMDEVF

-273 AGMLSYTFDETCGF
+273 AGMLSYSFDETCGF
-287 PYEHMDKTI
+287 PYEHTGKNID
-296 EGKGDVVL
+296 GKGDVVI
-304 PNTLYT
+304 PDTLET

-315 HKFLFADDTYNPSDV
+315 HKFLFADNDYMPSDV
-330 VSHRSQKIAEMGGL
+330 VVHRSEKIAEMGGI
-344 DSSKDNA
+344 DPSKGA
-351 SSENDDNTD
+351 SSSEESTPTD
-360 TEVTDTDTPTVDES
+360 TETDTPDSTDTYQET
-374 ESYHDTE
+374 SYQETDYPAETQVYSDSTQGDSTGYADTGYE
-381 TPEETFSYDDTQSYQ
+381 DTYYPEQQQDQQAYSGDTYQDNSQYQDDAQIPVDDTQ
-396 EDNSGYSDSGYTD
+396 G
-409 NGYTDNGYSD
+409 
-419 TGYSDTG
+419 
-426 YSDDYYSEPQASN
+426 
-439 GDVYQDTGQYQD
+439 
-451 TASYQDNNGT
+451 
-461 QDGQTWTE
+461 QDGQTW